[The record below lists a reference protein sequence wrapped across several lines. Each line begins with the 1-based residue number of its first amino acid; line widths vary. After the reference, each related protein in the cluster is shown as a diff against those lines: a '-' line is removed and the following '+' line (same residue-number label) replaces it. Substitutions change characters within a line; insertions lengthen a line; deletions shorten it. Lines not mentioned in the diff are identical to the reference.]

1 VTEASTLE
9 LATGT
14 APIVKLDDKHY
25 KLVDKMEAL
34 TLRAP
39 SLVGAKALTVK
50 GPVKFVPG
58 TTIKGEVTITNG
70 GPVDLSDRRVCR
82 CRRTLCSRRIW
93 QTHVLLAALGIGMFS
108 MGPAPGWVTRA
119 WPLISAGAFMQTP
132 TSPSF

>member
-1 VTEASTLE
+1 M
-9 LATGT
+9 
-14 APIVKLDDKHY
+14 KLDDKHY

-70 GPVDLSDRRVCR
+70 ARVCVSDRRLCSCCR
-82 CRRTLCSRRIW
+82 VLCGRLTARRTCCW
-93 QTHVLLAALGIGMFS
+93 VCAQTALPSAWALRLAG
-108 MGPAPGWVTRA
+108 
-119 WPLISAGAFMQTP
+119 
-132 TSPSF
+132 